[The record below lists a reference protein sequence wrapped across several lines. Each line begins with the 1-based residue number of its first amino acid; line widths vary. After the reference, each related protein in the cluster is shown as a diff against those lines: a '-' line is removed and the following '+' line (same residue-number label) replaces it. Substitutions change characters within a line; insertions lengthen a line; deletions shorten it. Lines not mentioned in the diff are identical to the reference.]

1 MNKEQ
6 LLTEVKQKI
15 SALPQNDIEKSL
27 DYYSEIID
35 DYIEDGLSEE
45 QAIEQ
50 IGTVD
55 EIVSQI
61 MTDVTVDKTTK
72 KRKRR
77 VWEIVL
83 LAVASPIWLPVL
95 IAALVVI
102 AAVYIV
108 IWAVVIVLYA
118 VVVSFA
124 AAAICGIFG
133 GAVLLIFAQNY
144 PQALLLFGAG
154 LISAGIAILLFFAFN
169 KITSSICVFT
179 KFIFKKL
186 TGKEQTK

>member
-6 LLTEVKQKI
+6 FLTQVKQRI
-15 SALPQNDIEKSL
+15 SALPQTDIEKLL

-35 DYIEDGLSEE
+35 DYIEDGLSQE

-61 MTDVTVDKTTK
+61 MSDVSVEKSPS
-72 KRKRR
+72 KRKWR

-83 LAVASPIWLPVL
+83 LAVSSPIWLSLL
-95 IAALVVI
+95 IAAFAVLL
-102 AAVYIV
+102 AVYIV

-118 VVVSFA
+118 IVLSFA
-124 AAAICGIFG
+124 AAAICGILG
-133 GAVLLIFAQNY
+133 GAVLFIFAQNY
-144 PQALLLFGAG
+144 PQALLLLGTG
-154 LISAGIAILLFFAFN
+154 LISAGIAILLFFVFN
-169 KITSSICVFT
+169 IVTYRICIFT
-179 KFIFKKL
+179 KFVFKKA
-186 TGKEQTK
+186 TGKGQVK